1 MTTLVTPEQPS
12 PSRGQIPR
20 SNEHT
25 LIIDE
30 VLELKIERVTQYA
43 QISLRNLRFE
53 WSWRERG
60 LELKRVSQSIFKLN

>member
-1 MTTLVTPEQPS
+1 M
-12 PSRGQIPR
+12 
-20 SNEHT
+20 